1 LENFQRYIFLCDSTE
16 ERKIWISNFKRIFE
30 FLSTD
35 DSISTNPLED
45 DDDEDYETLSIDDQT
60 LVLFDDDGKS
70 IEATKGSDRSKI
82 RSIFSK
88 AKKKIEEKKK
98 VEEKKTVSPKLSSPR
113 IQFPSPVPSI
123 DKKLKETDMSHEIQK
138 RRFAISEEISVSD
151 LKPTEDSKD
160 FTFTLKVRK

>member
-45 DDDEDYETLSIDDQT
+45 EDDEDYETLSIDDQT

-88 AKKKIEEKKK
+88 AKRKFEEKKNI
-98 VEEKKTVSPKLSSPR
+98 SPKLVTPL
-113 IQFPSPVPSI
+113 QFPSTVGSPI
-123 DKKLKETDMSHEIQK
+123 DKKSTDFQQEK

-160 FTFTLKVRK
+160 FTFTFKVRLEYLKI